1 VLGFLLEPVGVFCVF
16 MVVIMVPM
24 ILWKAL
30 VGTVNA
36 ISPPLE
42 PQKVPF
48 IGEVAAELQSAL
60 RHGITVYNREKRHPD
75 HPSYNWVEFPRD
87 PEDPMYQWTQTEK
100 RKVPYQESEDRNL
113 PTKTYSVEVSGEDV
127 LTVYLGQGRKKYA
140 FFYCGRE
147 MWRCEFMFRDPSWR
161 KAVKSSAWVGSMYVR
176 RDEGPDAN
184 SSAHS
189 IAAFLVD
196 LPQDIQDG
204 RLQKPEK
211 LVLYEATIEWE
222 NTREVVWEAAEAE
235 ELKLW
240 LASGKSKRA
249 FRKYLKADD
258 DALYDTALKLWMA
271 SGKSEESFARNPG
284 EPEAAV
290 EVDDGYGE
298 DAPVEDSGVSR

>member
-30 VGTVNA
+30 VGTVKA

-211 LVLYEATIEWE
+211 
-222 NTREVVWEAAEAE
+222 
-235 ELKLW
+235 
-240 LASGKSKRA
+240 A